1 MSGMPHRAGYVAI
14 VGRPNAGKSTLLN
27 ALLGVKLAIATH
39 KAQTTRHRILG
50 IHSDAHSQILF
61 LDTPGVIDPRYKLH
75 EAMMAAVAS
84 ATRDADVVLH
94 LVDLRFPEDVALV
107 TKSFPSLT
115 KPVILGLNKADL
127 ADEAAI
133 AASKETLMKGFPY
146 AAFVELSARNGTGLD
161 ALMSELTARL
171 PVCPPFYPKD
181 QLSEHPE
188 RFFVAELIR
197 EQVFLLYEEEI
208 PYEVAVEIAS
218 YQETDEI
225 DHIHADLVVSRDSLK
240 GMVIGKGGAALKK
253 LGTRARLQIEEF
265 TGRRVNLKLFV
276 KVREKW
282 RDKDAFLRGMGYM

>member
-1 MSGMPHRAGYVAI
+1 MSTPHKAGYVAI
-14 VGRPNAGKSTLLN
+14 IGRPNAGKSTLLN

-50 IHSDAHSQILF
+50 IHSDESSQILF

-94 LVDLRFPEDVALV
+94 LVDLRFPDDVTLV
-107 TKSFPSLT
+107 TKSLHSLR
-115 KPVILGLNKADL
+115 KPVVLGLNKTDL
-127 ADEAAI
+127 AGEVAITAARD
-133 AASKETLMKGFPY
+133 TLMKGFRY
-146 AAFVELSARNGTGLD
+146 EAVVELSARNGAGLD
-161 ALMSELTARL
+161 TLLAELTSRL
-171 PVCPPFYPKD
+171 PACPPLYPKD

-218 YQETDEI
+218 FQETPEI

-240 GMVIGKGGAALKK
+240 GMLIGKGGSALKK

-276 KVREKW
+276 KVRDKW
-282 RDKDAFLRGMGYM
+282 RDKDAFLRGMGYL

>member
-1 MSGMPHRAGYVAI
+1 MSDTPHRAGYVAI

-50 IHSDAHSQILF
+50 IHSDDNSQILF

-107 TKSFPSLT
+107 TKSFPTLK
-115 KPVILGLNKADL
+115 KPVILGLNKSDL

-133 AASKETLMKGFPY
+133 TASKETLMKGFPY
-146 AAFVELSARNGTGLD
+146 AAVVELSARNGTGLD

-240 GMVIGKGGAALKK
+240 GMVIGKGGTAIKK